1 MASVHQRKGTK
12 YWHGLISLP
21 GGKLIFRSTGH
32 TDKAMALQVATQWE
46 RAAKGGVTGSMEQA
60 RKVMAEIL
68 KLTAPEVESRPS
80 VRSFC
85 DSWIR
90 ERAGEVAGGTL
101 EFNTSTLQAFVDWLG
116 PRADQPMDMISRED
130 ILAFREAERKRVS
143 TVTANH
149 RVKAVRQLFK
159 AAARREILAAD
170 PAADVKS
177 LRKERK
183 KGRAK
188 RPFTLEELGRLDAVL
203 DAEWRLIAWTG
214 FYTGQRLGD
223 VLRLRVEEFDGR
235 RGALQLETAKRGLKV
250 WIPIPPHLVK
260 QLAEW
265 VKAHAKDGWVFP
277 EQVKAMDAR
286 KTAPT
291 ANASKRFMHYLWRA
305 GLREHSP
312 FGGSSQKARAKR
324 RAEGEDA
331 ENDRRV
337 LHPLSFH
344 SLRHTART
352 LLEEAGQPVKV
363 IDAFIGQDGETGR
376 IYTHVG
382 EEALRRA
389 AEVLER
395 AVNQ

>member
-21 GGKLIFRSTGH
+21 GGKLVFRSTGH

-68 KLTAPEVESRPS
+68 KLTSPEVESRPT
-80 VRSFC
+80 VRNFVA
-85 DSWIR
+85 SWIR

-101 EFNTSTLQAFVDWLG
+101 EFNASTLQAFVEWLG
-116 PRADQPMDMISRED
+116 PRADLPMDMISRED
-130 ILAFREAERKRVS
+130 ILAFREAEGRRVS

-149 RVKAVRQLFK
+149 RVKAVKQLFS

-170 PAADVKS
+170 PAADVRS

-188 RPFTLEELGRLDAVL
+188 RPFTLEELWRLDAVL
-203 DAEWRLIAWTG
+203 DEDWRLITWIG

-223 VLRLRVEEFDGR
+223 VLRLRVEEFDAR
-235 RGALQLETAKRGLKV
+235 RGALELETAKRGLKV
-250 WIPIPPHLVK
+250 WIPIPGHLVK
-260 QLAEW
+260 QLADW
-265 VKAHAKDGWVFP
+265 CSKNAAGGWMF
-277 EQVKAMDAR
+277 EQQVKAMDAR
-286 KTAPT
+286 KKAQT

-312 FGGSSQKARAKR
+312 FGGSSQRARAKR
-324 RAEGEDA
+324 REESGAED
-331 ENDRRV
+331 DRRV
-337 LHPLSFH
+337 LHPLSYH

-382 EEALRRA
+382 EEALRKA
-389 AEVLER
+389 AAVLEK
-395 AVNQ
+395 AVEK